1 MDLTSQIPS
10 LPSTFH
16 ILKLSSGSFIDKGD
30 ACRNARILSKVTI
43 KLTSFR
49 EKHTKYNVLFLGVN
63 MTSETGG
70 SLYTG
75 CMDMY
80 GPKGYGFSAVL
91 VINRVSI
98 LVNLVSNRVGFFSLQ
113 L

>member
-1 MDLTSQIPS
+1 MEKFFIGNKLNLKVDGPDESQIPS

-49 EKHTKYNVLFLGVN
+49 EKHTKYNVLFLGVT

-70 SLYTG
+70 SLYTC
-75 CMDMY
+75 CMDM
-80 GPKGYGFSAVL
+80 
-91 VINRVSI
+91 
-98 LVNLVSNRVGFFSLQ
+98 
-113 L
+113 